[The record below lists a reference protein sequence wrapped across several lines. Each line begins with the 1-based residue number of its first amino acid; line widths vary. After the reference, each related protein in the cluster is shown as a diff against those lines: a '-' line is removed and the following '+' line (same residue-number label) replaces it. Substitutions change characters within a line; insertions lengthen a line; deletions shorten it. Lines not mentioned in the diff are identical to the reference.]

1 MRSITPMTQR
11 LKELRKASGLTQEG
25 LASAL
30 GLPMQTIR
38 NYENGLREPNCKAMV
53 ALERYFG
60 VSGSYLR
67 GEENEP
73 DEDALPASAEPGRF
87 PQILKA
93 LRKARGL
100 TQDDLAQELGL
111 TRKSVINY
119 ENGQRE
125 PNARAIVA
133 LEQYFGVTAA
143 ALLGLEDAD
152 MAAPR
157 ADELDKP
164 LPLNDTETRL
174 LENFRCLSAEN
185 QTTLLR
191 LAAKF
196 AAIDKALNAWLDADD
211 EFC

>member
-1 MRSITPMTQR
+1 MENNTLGQCIA
-11 LKELRKASGLTQEG
+11 ELRKAEG
-25 LASAL
+25 LSQAELAEEIGVSVHA
-30 GLPMQTIR
+30 I
-38 NYENGLREPNCKAMV
+38 NSYESGRRKPCCGAMV
-53 ALERYFG
+53 ALEQHFG
-60 VSGSYLR
+60 VSGAYLR
-67 GEENEP
+67 GEDPEL
-73 DEDALPASAEPGRF
+73 DEDDLPTVSESNQF

-100 TQDDLAQELGL
+100 TQDELAQELGISL
-111 TRKSVINY
+111 QSVINY
-119 ENGQRE
+119 ENGRRE

-143 ALLGLEDAD
+143 ALLGLEEAAPAD
-152 MAAPR
+152 PR

-164 LPLNDTETRL
+164 LPLSNTETRL
-174 LENFRCLSAEN
+174 LKDFRCLSAEN

-211 EFC
+211 LC